1 MRLILQLKHWQL
13 FLIVIGLPLL
23 SDFFVVSESSQADTI
38 NVIVGVVIVSTV
50 FSWIWAIGNGL
61 FEQLPAGQRFNL
73 GVFRLAFLSAL
84 TILISLLWVAEGGAR
99 LTSNDLLVLLFIGV
113 PIYLGLMIYIVLYA
127 ARTLKTIELGRLAKI
142 DEYAG
147 EAFLIWM
154 VPVGVWFIQPRLNK
168 LSFGKPS

>member
-1 MRLILQLKHWQL
+1 M
-13 FLIVIGLPLL
+13 
-23 SDFFVVSESSQADTI
+23 A
-38 NVIVGVVIVSTV
+38 
-50 FSWIWAIGNGL
+50 
-61 FEQLPAGQRFNL
+61 
-73 GVFRLAFLSAL
+73 
-84 TILISLLWVAEGGAR
+84 
-99 LTSNDLLVLLFIGV
+99 SNDLLVLLFIGV